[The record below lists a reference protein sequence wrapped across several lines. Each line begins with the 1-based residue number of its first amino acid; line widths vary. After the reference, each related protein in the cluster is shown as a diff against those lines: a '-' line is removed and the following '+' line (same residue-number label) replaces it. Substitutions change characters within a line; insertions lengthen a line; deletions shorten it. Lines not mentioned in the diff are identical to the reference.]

1 MKRQALRLALPP
13 QPLQPS
19 RQSQPPPTSTV
30 AAAATAAGSASV
42 SPVGTA
48 AAPAP
53 APAAGIA
60 AEPNDQPVPVA
71 VTPVKLKKG
80 VKRADPSGSYDNEP
94 GSSQEIETEIITR
107 SLSLSEL

>member
-1 MKRQALRLALPP
+1 MSGGAP
-13 QPLQPS
+13 
-19 RQSQPPPTSTV
+19 
-30 AAAATAAGSASV
+30 V

-71 VTPVKLKKG
+71 VSPVKPKKD
-80 VKRADPSGSYDNEP
+80 VKKADHYGRDDNEP
-94 GSSQEIETEIITR
+94 GSSQEIETEVITR
-107 SLSLSEL
+107 SLSLSELRDMRKDFSHYPGEHIVTWLLGAGIMGPAAWN